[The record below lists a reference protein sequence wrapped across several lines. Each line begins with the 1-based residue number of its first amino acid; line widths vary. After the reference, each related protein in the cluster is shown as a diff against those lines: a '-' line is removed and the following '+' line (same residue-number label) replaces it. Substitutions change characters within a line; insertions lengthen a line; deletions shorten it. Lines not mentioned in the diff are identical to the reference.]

1 MAIDLSGARAKLDR
15 AKEHRD
21 SLEAIIDPVL
31 EGKANQIQLRAER
44 DSKTSV
50 YSFRVAATP
59 DEWRLRVGIL
69 IGDVIHNLR
78 SALDH
83 LFWQLYLRYI
93 GMPKPGWET
102 QRVPFPIEDRSERLR
117 KKRETFRKIP
127 SSHWAIIEGAQPY
140 KRRNRKRVLAILRN
154 LSNRDKH
161 QVLTP
166 ILVQTTMFSL
176 TGEPFEGTGAK
187 KFFFARPRRNL
198 KVRTKVVRVE
208 GLPDRGRKVE
218 MAGYVTPRVLLPE
231 RRDAFLTTGIS
242 EMIACVEGVINDIGG
257 LL

>member
-44 DSKTSV
+44 DCQTSD
-50 YSFRVAATP
+50 YIFRVAATP

-93 GMPKPGWET
+93 GIPKPGWET
-102 QRVPFPIEDRSERLR
+102 QRVQFPIEDRSERLR

-140 KRRNRKRVLAILRN
+140 KRRSRKRVLAILRN

-166 ILVQTTMFSL
+166 MHRCSTVESTQ
-176 TGEPFEGTGAK
+176 
-187 KFFFARPRRNL
+187 RL
-198 KVRTKVVRVE
+198 K
-208 GLPDRGRKVE
+208 P
-218 MAGYVTPRVLLPE
+218 
-231 RRDAFLTTGIS
+231 
-242 EMIACVEGVINDIGG
+242 IAASGCGG
-257 LL
+257 